1 MDEKLSDILECMRR
15 HRLTVCTF
23 LEAFFACDAHFAKIS
38 RGIFFKDRGMARVF
52 QAMLDSSD
60 YALNKRQTTVRNQQL
75 YEDFGPYFNTIITR
89 MLRLEVIAVGKDPL
103 MHMKPQDVSPQL
115 CEEFNLQQYEMLY
128 LTKAPIFFGL
138 LRILCCVDAGMKPL
152 RMVPI
157 GEPLVPEEL
166 GEELEDV
173 LEDEEDGNQ
182 LNVLVSD
189 FEDGQ
194 FAEDDTDENLPH
206 PGRKRKPRP
215 KAMMSI
221 MAMSIVMASRSQRN
235 NGITG
240 RMGIFMRAMKVPKR
254 MHTFLAACG
263 LCNAYNTSTYWLKEN
278 AASDRV
284 TLANEFQTFPMAVC
298 WDNLVRFD
306 RKTEVTILNQ
316 GSKIQQ
322 NTSGLVLP
330 LHLPPPPAGA
340 SQLDIDT
347 YANIIAACTGRG
359 VGLPRELLFQD
370 VDYSTLSVDTADFLE
385 LEVLKAHIP
394 KIARELIFDVL
405 AMICGD
411 SLQEYQVGGRCIK
424 WESTTPDYLQ
434 LDQYNPQFHTCPT
447 MPIDETTIDG
457 TGDVLETLLEYA
469 GTSSGQLTDENR
481 VLFCYGDQLTL
492 KNLKALKEMRI
503 READTD
509 RFTFAVGKPGFLH
522 ISMAMFN
529 AVMRCNWGH
538 TGGGRDPSCLSRFAA
553 ILGRSKANETASDFQ
568 ASYRLIDHVLRG
580 FVGAALMTRASVL
593 AGKRISST
601 TELKRWVKM
610 NDWWPLVDSV
620 SAYYFGFG
628 KVAWQRRM
636 ASEKAMEQYEY
647 RRNIILSKRKAD
659 QTDE

>member
-1 MDEKLSDILECMRR
+1 
-15 HRLTVCTF
+15 
-23 LEAFFACDAHFAKIS
+23 
-38 RGIFFKDRGMARVF
+38 
-52 QAMLDSSD
+52 
-60 YALNKRQTTVRNQQL
+60 
-75 YEDFGPYFNTIITR
+75 
-89 MLRLEVIAVGKDPL
+89 
-103 MHMKPQDVSPQL
+103 
-115 CEEFNLQQYEMLY
+115 
-128 LTKAPIFFGL
+128 
-138 LRILCCVDAGMKPL
+138 
-152 RMVPI
+152 
-157 GEPLVPEEL
+157 
-166 GEELEDV
+166 
-173 LEDEEDGNQ
+173 
-182 LNVLVSD
+182 
-189 FEDGQ
+189 
-194 FAEDDTDENLPH
+194 
-206 PGRKRKPRP
+206 
-215 KAMMSI
+215 
-221 MAMSIVMASRSQRN
+221 
-235 NGITG
+235 
-240 RMGIFMRAMKVPKR
+240 
-254 MHTFLAACG
+254 
-263 LCNAYNTSTYWLKEN
+263 
-278 AASDRV
+278 
-284 TLANEFQTFPMAVC
+284 
-298 WDNLVRFD
+298 
-306 RKTEVTILNQ
+306 
-316 GSKIQQ
+316 
-322 NTSGLVLP
+322 
-330 LHLPPPPAGA
+330 
-340 SQLDIDT
+340 
-347 YANIIAACTGRG
+347 
-359 VGLPRELLFQD
+359 
-370 VDYSTLSVDTADFLE
+370 
-385 LEVLKAHIP
+385 
-394 KIARELIFDVL
+394 L

-522 ISMAMFN
+522 ISMAMVN

-610 NDWWPLVDSV
+610 NDWRPLVDSV

-647 RRNIILSKRKAD
+647 RQNIILSKRKAD
-659 QTDE
+659 LTDDELKFTKQSGKSTFLRQHTLAARDKVLENAMLFMTQALVAVDFQQSMRNGSVGRLEVDIKLMLLCFHGCGKSNYAQLLLARAFDQKYTWTREHHYIDIRNNVICTGRRFTGIDECLEHVNCDISDSYNPRDTWQSEQFHRGCLSQCGTI